1 MKIHSIIVIAIICG
15 ALLIGGYRLSQS
27 EEIAEAAQVP
37 TLVKA
42 PVSIQATT
50 LEEVEAR
57 AVQSAV
63 EETVIFD
70 NEVFG
75 YHLSYPVVWE
85 KQELSGNVVVFESP
99 DHTTQVKVEAVG
111 PLPADGL
118 TAFVD
123 RSLGRDIL
131 ISRQSLTIHGFSAER
146 VMAFSDSIG
155 GQITS
160 FFVDA
165 GDSAY
170 VISGVGEQ
178 KAIEMIARSFNA
190 PDLVVQR

>member
-1 MKIHSIIVIAIICG
+1 MKIHLIVVIAIICG

-27 EEIAEAAQVP
+27 EEIAEAAPVL

-42 PVSIQATT
+42 PVSNQATT

-57 AVQSAV
+57 AVQPAV
-63 EETVIFD
+63 GETVIFD

-75 YHLSYPVVWE
+75 YHLSYPVVWK

-118 TAFVD
+118 IAFVD
-123 RSLGRDIL
+123 RSLGSDIL
-131 ISRQSLTIHGFSAER
+131 ISRQSLTIHSFSAER
-146 VMAFSDSIG
+146 VIAFSDSVG
-155 GQITS
+155 SQIIS
-160 FFVDA
+160 FYVDA

-170 VISGVGEQ
+170 VISGIGEQ
-178 KAIEMIARSFNA
+178 KAIETIARSFNA
-190 PDLVVQR
+190 PELVVQR

>member
-1 MKIHSIIVIAIICG
+1 MKIHLIVVIAIICG
-15 ALLIGGYRLSQS
+15 ALLMGGYRLSQS
-27 EEIAEAAQVP
+27 EEIAEAAPVL

-42 PVSIQATT
+42 PVSNQATT

-57 AVQSAV
+57 AAQSAV

-75 YHLSYPVVWE
+75 YHLSYPVAWE
-85 KQELSGNVVVFESP
+85 KQQLSGNVVVFQSP
-99 DHTTQVKVEAVG
+99 DNTTQVKVEAVG

-123 RSLGRDIL
+123 RSLGSDVL
-131 ISRQSLTIHGFSAER
+131 ISRQSLTIHSFSAER
-146 VMAFSDSIG
+146 VIAFSDSVG

-165 GDSAY
+165 SDSAY

-190 PDLVVQR
+190 PELIVQR

>member
-1 MKIHSIIVIAIICG
+1 MKIHLVVVIAIICG
-15 ALLIGGYRLSQS
+15 ALLMGGYGLSQS
-27 EEIAEAAQVP
+27 GEIAEAAPVL

-57 AVQSAV
+57 TVQPAV
-63 EETVIFD
+63 EEIVIFD
-70 NEVFG
+70 NEVFD
-75 YHLSYPVVWE
+75 YHLSYPVAWE
-85 KQELSGNVVVFESP
+85 NQQLSGNVVVFQSP
-99 DHTTQVKVEAVG
+99 DHITQVKVEAVG

-123 RSLGRDIL
+123 RSLGSDIL
-131 ISRQSLTIHGFSAER
+131 ISRQSLTIHSFSAER
-146 VMAFSDSIG
+146 VIAFSDNVG

-160 FFVDA
+160 FYVDA

-178 KAIEMIARSFNA
+178 KAIEMIARSFNR
-190 PDLVVQR
+190 PELVVQQ

>member
-1 MKIHSIIVIAIICG
+1 MKIHSIIIIAIICG

-27 EEIAEAAQVP
+27 EEIAEAALVP
-37 TLVKA
+37 APVKA

-57 AVQSAV
+57 AVQPAV

-75 YHLSYPVVWE
+75 YHLSYPVAWE
-85 KQELSGNVVVFESP
+85 KQQLSGNVVVFESP
-99 DHTTQVKVEAVG
+99 NHTTQVKVETVG
-111 PLPADGL
+111 RLPADGL

-131 ISRQSLTIHGFSAER
+131 ISRQSLTIHSFSAER
-146 VMAFSDSIG
+146 VIAFSDSVG

-160 FFVDA
+160 FYVDA

-190 PDLVVQR
+190 PELIVQR

>member
-1 MKIHSIIVIAIICG
+1 MKIHSIVIIAIICG

-27 EEIAEAAQVP
+27 EEIAEAAPVL

-42 PVSIQATT
+42 PVSNQATT

-57 AVQSAV
+57 AVQPAV
-63 EETVIFD
+63 EETVIF
-70 NEVFG
+70 NTEVFD
-75 YHLSYPVVWE
+75 YRLSYPVVWE

-123 RSLGRDIL
+123 RSLGSDIL
-131 ISRQSLTIHGFSAER
+131 ISRQSLTIHGFSTER

-170 VISGVGEQ
+170 VISGMGEQ
-178 KAIEMIARSFNA
+178 KAIEKIARSFNA

>member
-15 ALLIGGYRLSQS
+15 ALLMGGYRLSQS
-27 EEIAEAAQVP
+27 EEIAEAALVP
-37 TLVKA
+37 APVKA

-57 AVQSAV
+57 AVQLVV
-63 EETVIFD
+63 EETAIFD

-75 YHLSYPVVWE
+75 YHLSYPVAWE
-85 KQELSGNVVVFESP
+85 KQQLSGNVVVFQSP

-118 TAFVD
+118 TPFVD
-123 RSLGRDIL
+123 RSLGSDIL
-131 ISRQSLTIHGFSAER
+131 ISRQSLTIHSFPAER
-146 VMAFSDSIG
+146 VIAFSDNVG

-160 FFVDA
+160 FYVDA

-178 KAIEMIARSFNA
+178 KAIEMIARSFNT
-190 PDLVVQR
+190 PELVVQQ